1 MQYKMWAW
9 EYQCKKKKAIFGW
22 YNPRPFVDL
31 PLYGCPMARCCLRGI
46 LCLEAVCGIGLC

>member
-9 EYQCKKKKAIFGW
+9 EYQCKKKAIFGW